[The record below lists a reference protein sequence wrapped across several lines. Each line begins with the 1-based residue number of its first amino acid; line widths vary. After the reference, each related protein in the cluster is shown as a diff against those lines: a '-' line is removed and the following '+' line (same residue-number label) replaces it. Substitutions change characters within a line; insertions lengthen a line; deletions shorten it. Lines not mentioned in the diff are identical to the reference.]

1 MNPDRRAIEAPG
13 AGPSVVVPVRSRWV
27 RSETT
32 FGPVGR
38 VVATGLILAPMIF
51 MLIFSLPFLIAG
63 VLLTPV
69 AYLALKHVWRP
80 VQVDSV
86 RLPTALPAGATS
98 TPSIMDREAPQRW

>member
-1 MNPDRRAIEAPG
+1 MNPDSRAVQAES

-38 VVATGLILAPMIF
+38 VVATVLILVPMAF
-51 MLIFSLPFLIAG
+51 MLIFSAVFLIAG
-63 VLLTPV
+63 LLLTPV
-69 AYLALKHVWRP
+69 AFMALKHIWRP
-80 VQVDSV
+80 VKVDTV
-86 RLPTALPAGATS
+86 RLPTAIVSDP